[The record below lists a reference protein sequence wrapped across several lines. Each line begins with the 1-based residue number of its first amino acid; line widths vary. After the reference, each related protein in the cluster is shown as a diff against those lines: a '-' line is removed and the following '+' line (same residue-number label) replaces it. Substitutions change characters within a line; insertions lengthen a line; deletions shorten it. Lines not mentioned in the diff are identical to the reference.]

1 MWGMSDINDIRDLS
15 KKGYRISDIHS
26 ITKRD
31 PKTIKKYL
39 EKEDFSETPPIS
51 KKNQSILDPYK
62 ETISGWLDEDRK
74 HWKKQHHTARRV
86 YDRLVSEEAYTGSY
100 ETVQRYVKIIR
111 KDIQNKA
118 TQELI
123 WEPGNAEV
131 DFGEADFNVNGKC
144 LRRKYLVVSFP
155 YSNDGYAQ
163 VFGGETAECV
173 CQGLQDIFRYIE
185 GVPETLIFDNAT
197 GVGRRVG
204 ETVTVTELFKRFRAH
219 YGFQIKFCNPRSG
232 WEKGSVENKV
242 GTVRRNLFVPVRS
255 YNDIIEF
262 NKGLLDEHIRKADEL
277 HYKKGVLIK
286 ELFRDD
292 VKHFA
297 PLPSKEFNVCRYEW
311 FKADG
316 YGKICIEGKHY
327 YSTRPENH
335 GKNVMAGIMSHYI
348 DIINDDGTVLVR
360 HARQYGDVRTDI
372 SDYSTTL
379 EVLVR
384 NAGAFGNSG
393 IRKDMPDP
401 LREYM
406 DGLEKHELKT
416 TLSLLS
422 ELNNTYGYETSLEA
436 MSRSLRGD
444 HLSGSDVRVVAE
456 RISSYGADTPP
467 TPGPD
472 LSCYDRAFRAGE
484 EGACSC

>member
-1 MWGMSDINDIRDLS
+1 
-15 KKGYRISDIHS
+15 
-26 ITKRD
+26 
-31 PKTIKKYL
+31 
-39 EKEDFSETPPIS
+39 
-51 KKNQSILDPYK
+51 
-62 ETISGWLDEDRK
+62 
-74 HWKKQHHTARRV
+74 
-86 YDRLVSEEAYTGSY
+86 
-100 ETVQRYVKIIR
+100 
-111 KDIQNKA
+111 
-118 TQELI
+118 
-123 WEPGNAEV
+123 
-131 DFGEADFNVNGKC
+131 
-144 LRRKYLVVSFP
+144 
-155 YSNDGYAQ
+155 
-163 VFGGETAECV
+163 
-173 CQGLQDIFRYIE
+173 
-185 GVPETLIFDNAT
+185 
-197 GVGRRVG
+197 
-204 ETVTVTELFKRFRAH
+204 
-219 YGFQIKFCNPRSG
+219 
-232 WEKGSVENKV
+232 
-242 GTVRRNLFVPVRS
+242 
-255 YNDIIEF
+255 
-262 NKGLLDEHIRKADEL
+262 
-277 HYKKGVLIK
+277 
-286 ELFRDD
+286 
-292 VKHFA
+292 
-297 PLPSKEFNVCRYEW
+297 
-311 FKADG
+311 
-316 YGKICIEGKHY
+316 
-327 YSTRPENH
+327 
-335 GKNVMAGIMSHYI
+335 MAGIMSHYI